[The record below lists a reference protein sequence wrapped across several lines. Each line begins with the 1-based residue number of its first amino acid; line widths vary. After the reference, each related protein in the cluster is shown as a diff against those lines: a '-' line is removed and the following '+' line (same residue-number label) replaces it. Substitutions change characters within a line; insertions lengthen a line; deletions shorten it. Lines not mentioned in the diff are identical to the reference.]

1 MRLKNSILCFSLI
14 CSFIFLGA
22 SWQQE
27 EHKAQNL
34 KVLPKNISH
43 DELHKIMDGYN
54 VALGV
59 KCNFCH
65 AQKTDDPKHLDFASD
80 ENKHK
85 DIARSMMK
93 MTSKINSK
101 YFKDMKDHEG
111 NAVLA
116 VGCMTCHNGNKEPKS

>member
-65 AQKTDDPKHLDFASD
+65 AQKTDDPKHLDFVSD
-80 ENKHK
+80 EKQ
-85 DIARSMMK
+85 A
-93 MTSKINSK
+93 
-101 YFKDMKDHEG
+101 
-111 NAVLA
+111 
-116 VGCMTCHNGNKEPKS
+116 